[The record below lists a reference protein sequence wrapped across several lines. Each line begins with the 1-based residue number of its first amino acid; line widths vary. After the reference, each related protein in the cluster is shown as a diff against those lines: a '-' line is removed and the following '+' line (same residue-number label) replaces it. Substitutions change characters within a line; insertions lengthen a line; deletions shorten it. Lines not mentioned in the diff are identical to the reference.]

1 MSVQGVPS
9 EKFGLKAVDGWEEEF
24 NWLCDS
30 TIATLKANEH
40 LSLELSGESTQ
51 FMRLNNSKVRQSG
64 TVTAG
69 YVSMQLIDGDRTAT
83 MTVPFTGDRDLD
95 RATVLEGLNDL
106 RQELPQLPADPYV
119 VLPANLGSSRDSH
132 GGKLLDPDQV
142 ADALLTSVQD
152 IDFTG
157 IYASGA
163 VVRATGNSAG
173 QRHWFATETFD
184 LDYSVIGASERAV
197 KGALAG
203 QAWDQ
208 EKFESQVRRS
218 RSQLVTLESQPF
230 KKIKPGQYRTYLAP
244 AAVTELVFMFSW
256 GAVSEASVRQG
267 ESALAKMRDGR
278 SLSHHFT
285 LVEDFTQGTVPRFNS
300 LGEVSTPEVPIIVEG
315 ELRNTLVSTRT
326 AKEYGI
332 KGNAA
337 SDWEGLRSPRIASG
351 TLAEADILRELDC
364 GLYLSNLHYLNWSD
378 QPGGRITGMTR
389 YACFWVE
396 NGEIQAPIQDLRFD
410 DSLYNFF
417 GPNLVACTDTAEFV
431 PDPDTYEERSIGGV
445 TTPGVLIND
454 FTFTL

>member
-1 MSVQGVPS
+1 MSVQRGAP
-9 EKFGLKAVDGWEEEF
+9 EKFGLGAVDGWEEGF
-24 NWLCDS
+24 NGLCDAA
-30 TIATLKANEH
+30 IATLKPNEH
-40 LSLELSGESTQ
+40 LSLELSGESSH

-64 TVTAG
+64 TVGAG
-69 YVSMQLIDGDRTAT
+69 YVALQLVNGDRTAL
-83 MTVPFTGDRDLD
+83 MTVPFTGDRELD
-95 RATVLEGLNDL
+95 RTAAVEALDEL
-106 RQELPQLPADPYV
+106 RRELPQLPTDPYV
-119 VLPANLGSSRDSH
+119 VLPDNLGNSRDRH
-132 GGKLLDPDQV
+132 GGQLLDPDQA
-142 ADALLTSVQD
+142 ADALLSSVQD
-152 IDFTG
+152 IDLTG

-184 LDYSVIGASERAV
+184 LDYSIIGPSERAV
-197 KGALAG
+197 KGSLAG

-208 EKFESQVRRS
+208 RKFERQVERS
-218 RSQLVTLESQPF
+218 RTQLITLESQPF
-230 KKIKPGQYRTYLAP
+230 KTIKPGQYRTYLAP
-244 AAVTELVFMFSW
+244 AAVTELVFMLSW
-256 GAVSEASVRQG
+256 GAVSEASMRQG
-267 ESALAKMRDGR
+267 SSALAKLREGQ

-285 LVEDFTQGTVPRFNS
+285 FVEDFTQGTVPRFNN
-300 LGEVSTPEVPIIVEG
+300 LGEVSAPEVPIIVEG

-332 KGNAA
+332 KSNAA
-337 SDWEGLRSPRIASG
+337 SYWEGMRSPRIASG
-351 TLAEADILRELDC
+351 TLAESDILQTLDC

-417 GPNLVACTDTAEFV
+417 GPNLVALTDTAEFV
-431 PDPDTYEERSIGGV
+431 PDPDTYEDRSIGGV
-445 TTPGVLIND
+445 ITPGLLIND